1 MSYTLPMNRRAL
13 RVLLLEDSVADA
25 ELVTRELRR
34 AGLDFIVER
43 VDTHDAFVEALQT
56 FAPDVVLSD
65 HSLAQFNAPAALD
78 VLHRIRPATPLIVV
92 AGALREETAVACLRA
107 GAEDLVLKDNLAR
120 LAPAIAA
127 ALSVRQPLERLSPR
141 QLQVLRLVA
150 EGQTTREIAAG
161 LGLST
166 KTVETHR
173 AQIMK
178 RLGLHDLVSL
188 VRYSVRVGLVPPGP
202 EPPVARHAE

>member
-1 MSYTLPMNRRAL
+1 M
-13 RVLLLEDSVADA
+13 LLEDSIADA

-34 AGLDFIVER
+34 AGVELVAER
-43 VDTHDAFVEALQT
+43 VDTREAFIEALQT
-56 FAPDVVLSD
+56 FEPDVVLSD
-65 HSLAQFNAPAALD
+65 HALAHFNAPAALD
-78 VLHRIRPATPLIVV
+78 VLHRVRPATPLIVV

-107 GAEDLVLKDNLAR
+107 GAEDLVLKDNLSR

-127 ALSVRQPLERLSPR
+127 ALSVRRRLEKLSPR

-161 LGLST
+161 LRLST

-188 VRYSVRVGLVPPGP
+188 VRYSVRVGLVPAGPEAPGP
-202 EPPVARHAE
+202 KDEE